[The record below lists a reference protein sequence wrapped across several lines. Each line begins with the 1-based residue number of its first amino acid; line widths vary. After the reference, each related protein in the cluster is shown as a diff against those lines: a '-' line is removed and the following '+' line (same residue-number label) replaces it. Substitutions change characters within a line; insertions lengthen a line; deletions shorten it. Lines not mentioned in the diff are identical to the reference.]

1 MALQAVLAQNTA
13 VAMASLVHV
22 FVLRVFAG
30 DYPRVAP
37 VLRFSPL
44 VAAPALKA
52 AADDLKGGRAWQMLQ
67 LAQEAWRT
75 RLPERQDG
83 WLPWLVG
90 LPMNDLIEL
99 LALRT
104 ALTANALPG
113 TGAGSHANAIGVA
126 LGLDMADWWQ
136 ATAEGYLRHVP
147 KAQIIQALKA
157 AGPDL
162 AGGGV
167 EAMKKDELVTV
178 AASRLAGTRWL
189 PEPLR
194 AVSS

>member
-1 MALQAVLAQNTA
+1 MALQAALAQNTA
-13 VAMASLVHV
+13 VAMASLAHV
-22 FVLRVFAG
+22 FVLRVFA
-30 DYPRVAP
+30 DDPPRVVP
-37 VLRFSPL
+37 VLQLSPQ
-44 VAAPALKA
+44 VADPALEA

-67 LAQEAWRT
+67 LAKEAWRA

-99 LALRT
+99 LALCT

-113 TGAGSHANAIGVA
+113 TGADSHANAIGAA
-126 LGLDMADWWQ
+126 LGLDMADWWH
-136 ATAEGYLRHVP
+136 ATAGGYLRHVP
-147 KAQIIQALKA
+147 KAQIIQALKE

-167 EAMKKDELVTV
+167 ETMKKDELVTV